1 MVSIRGAIAE
11 GTIGIVACPSDSS
24 APDKIATE
32 IGKFLSAGFK
42 PSDIAVVSVR
52 GQNAARTFGLTRI
65 GAYRLVKADDP
76 KARNEI
82 VDDTFLRF
90 KGLERPAVIVTDLN
104 LIHDRREVRMYIAIT
119 RALSAVR
126 IVASRN
132 AVLADQ
138 ILTKFS
144 N

>member
-1 MVSIRGAIAE
+1 M
-11 GTIGIVACPSDSS
+11 
-24 APDKIATE
+24 
-32 IGKFLSAGFK
+32 
-42 PSDIAVVSVR
+42 
-52 GQNAARTFGLTRI
+52 TRI

-76 KARNEI
+76 KAENEI

-119 RALSAVR
+119 RALSALR
-126 IVASRN
+126 IVAPRD

-144 N
+144 V